1 MVVGLPALK
10 KRPRALRGAFFECCL
25 SGGSTLRSNCSSLL
39 GTKCQPK
46 ESSTIVQK
54 PSLTFL
60 PWVIIGALG
69 VLYLGKH
76 TAGPAEQGKVDQ
88 AMPLVVEALRDTK
101 FLHSAE
107 MQMQETFEY
116 STNKAPADWAAGI
129 PGVTQMVEK
138 TTANH
143 VWVAA
148 HGTIGAGIDLSK
160 ADVRRSP
167 TGITVTIP
175 AAQLEP
181 AAVHLKLVS
190 SQRGAFWDDR
200 SIALKA
206 QDVAAERFQVAANA
220 RGLKD
225 KAMSSAKLT
234 LQKLFVG
241 VTSVPVEVRVRV

>member
-1 MVVGLPALK
+1 MQIRLEWGFSCPDSQEQTWQFGVNT
-10 KRPRALRGAFFECCL
+10 
-25 SGGSTLRSNCSSLL
+25 S
-39 GTKCQPK
+39 
-46 ESSTIVQK
+46 VQK

-76 TAGPAEQGKVDQ
+76 TAAPAERGKVDQ

-116 STNKAPADWAAGI
+116 STSKAPADWASGI
-129 PGVTQMVEK
+129 PGVDQVVEK
-138 TTANH
+138 TTLNH

-148 HGTIGAGIDLSK
+148 HGTVGAGIDLSK
-160 ADVRRSP
+160 AAISRSA
-167 TGITVTIP
+167 TGIIVTIP
-175 AAQLEP
+175 PAQLEQSN
-181 AAVHLKLVS
+181 VRLKLIN

-206 QDVAAERFQVAANA
+206 QDVAAERFQVAAKA

-225 KAMSSAKLT
+225 KAMSSAKQT
-234 LQKLFVG
+234 LQKLFVS
-241 VTSVPVEVRVRV
+241 VTSVPVEVRVKA